1 MDTRNS
7 AHIVKRFDMELE
19 NVRSQVLQMGGLVE
33 VHLGKALNALDE
45 CSPSLAQ
52 EVINQDYKINDM
64 EIAIDEECT
73 RILALRQPTAGDLRL
88 VLLTTKI
95 ISDLER
101 IGDEAE
107 RLARFVE
114 RMAQKQCDRR
124 YYVEIHHLGELVR
137 GMLHLALDSFA
148 RMDVDAAMSVL
159 RQDRKVDAEYEAI
172 TRQTMTFMMEDP
184 RAIPLFLD
192 ATWCARSLERIG
204 DRSTNI
210 AEYVIYLVKGKNV
223 RHSSLDEAEEAV
235 R

>member
-1 MDTRNS
+1 MDTSGS

-19 NVRSQVLQMGGLVE
+19 NVRSQVLQMGGMVE
-33 VHLGKALNALDE
+33 DHLTKALAALSE
-45 CSPSLAQ
+45 CSTDLAQ
-52 EVINQDYKINDM
+52 EVINQDYKINDI

-73 RILALRQPTAGDLRL
+73 RILALRQPTASDLRL

-95 ISDLER
+95 VSDLER

-107 RLARFVE
+107 RLAQFVE
-114 RMAQKQCDRR
+114 RMAQKQCDKR
-124 YYVEIHHLGELVR
+124 YYVEIHHLGELVL
-137 GMLHLALDSFA
+137 GMLHTALDAFA

-159 RQDRKVDAEYEAI
+159 RRVQKVEAEYEAI

-192 ATWCARSLERIG
+192 ATWCARALERIG
-204 DRSTNI
+204 ERSTNV
-210 AEYVIYLVKGKNV
+210 AEYVIFLVKGKNV
-223 RHSSLDEAEEAV
+223 RHSSLDEVEEAM